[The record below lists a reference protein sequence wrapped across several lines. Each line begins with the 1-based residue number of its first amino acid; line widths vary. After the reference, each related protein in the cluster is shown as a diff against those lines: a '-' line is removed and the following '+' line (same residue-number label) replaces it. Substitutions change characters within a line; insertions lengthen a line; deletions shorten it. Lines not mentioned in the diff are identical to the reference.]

1 VNILLL
7 SNSAPEIKSKKE
19 GVNHVI
25 VYALREENLA
35 LEKLVNI
42 KHLLCQVF
50 FPTSIVVNNSLN

>member
-1 VNILLL
+1 LL